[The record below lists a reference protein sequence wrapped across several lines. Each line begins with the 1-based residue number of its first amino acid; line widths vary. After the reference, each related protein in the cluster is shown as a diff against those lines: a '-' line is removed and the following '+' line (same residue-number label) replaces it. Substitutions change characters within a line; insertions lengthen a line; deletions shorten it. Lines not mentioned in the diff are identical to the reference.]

1 MFFQEA
7 TDVDIDETGEE
18 MEDTPAIMAKKTT
31 TNIKSTKKRRT
42 ALSTKDGTTTT
53 RKSAARK
60 KMMKMSNMWI
70 GRTSKA
76 NMKSGW

>member
-1 MFFQEA
+1 MYFQEA

-31 TNIKSTKKRRT
+31 ANIKSTKKRRT

-60 KMMKMSNMWI
+60 KTMKMSNMWI
-70 GRTSKA
+70 GKTSKA
-76 NMKSGW
+76 NMKNGW